1 MDHQQIAEADII
13 DRYLIGNLHPEL
25 EAEFEAHFLACP
37 ECIAELESSRQTVSL
52 LREAHAGRY
61 AGSRQKHPQPQRA
74 SWIPLPALGMALALS
89 AVAIFISANRMPH
102 SLDKHALD
110 KEAARPE
117 GLRQAAGSA
126 ASEVVQL
133 ESNRSGE
140 GSGQTISATA
150 AAQTFRLRLDLRGV
164 HTYEQYAIR
173 IVNDAGDLVWSREG
187 IESHQADWLEALVNG
202 AHLEPGVY
210 WVRLF
215 GSRAGTEPALLRE
228 YALRVGP

>member
-13 DRYLIGNLHPEL
+13 DRYLIENLHPEL

-61 AGSRQKHPQPQRA
+61 VASGQKHPKPRRDF
-74 SWIPLPALGMALALS
+74 WIPLPALGMALALG
-89 AVAIFISANRMPH
+89 AIAIFISANRMPQAPNGQTVTPGRPLPVASQP
-102 SLDKHALD
+102 SLT
-110 KEAARPE
+110 
-117 GLRQAAGSA
+117 
-126 ASEVVQL
+126 VVQL

-140 GSGQTISATA
+140 GPTQAISAAA
-150 AAQTFRLRLDLRGV
+150 AAQAFRLRLYLRGV
-164 HTYEQYAIR
+164 PAYEQYSMR
-173 IVNDAGDLVWSREG
+173 IVSDSGELVWSREG
-187 IESHQADWLEALVNG
+187 IENRQADWLEAPVNG

-215 GSRAGTEPALLRE
+215 GLLTGTEPVLLRE
-228 YALRVGP
+228 YALTVGR